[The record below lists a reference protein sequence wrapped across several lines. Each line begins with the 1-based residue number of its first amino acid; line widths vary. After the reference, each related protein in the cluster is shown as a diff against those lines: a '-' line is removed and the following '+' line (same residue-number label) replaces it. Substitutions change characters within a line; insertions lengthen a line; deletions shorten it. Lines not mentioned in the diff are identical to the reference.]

1 MMLYDMGVLFSPAQ
15 RVKNLTHNTVE
26 MTVIN
31 FVLREWY
38 FTGQYQVAIRQLTAR
53 CGHTASMKTSLT
65 VVLTLIIYQTSTLL
79 FSPSPSSFVSW
90 IKASLY
96 IFVHQVL

>member
-1 MMLYDMGVLFSPAQ
+1 MLYDMGVLFSPAQ

-38 FTGQYQVAIRQLTAR
+38 FTGQYQVAI
-53 CGHTASMKTSLT
+53 
-65 VVLTLIIYQTSTLL
+65 
-79 FSPSPSSFVSW
+79 
-90 IKASLY
+90 
-96 IFVHQVL
+96 